1 MQSRRLEEGEETQTR
16 SRSRSR
22 SRSRP
27 TTSTTGTGGGNQVD
41 LRFYDSATGSLSI
54 TIRHRRPMEG
64 EQVEQGVGMMER
76 DVQQE
81 GSVRDVELP
90 PALSQTLLEYL
101 TGWFA
106 KDASAPVSAT
116 SREQL
121 GPGDQQESNW
131 GQILQMM
138 SWSAPGTGTGGG
150 ASARVVPAGDVHRVG
165 LQQSPPGG
173 TGRGASAPPP
183 VPPPRNMLP
192 AHRQQSPER
201 STSRSPRADRDSTRG
216 GANAR
221 IPPRNVPSTS
231 LQQSSDRS
239 RSGSPRNRTC
249 GVEGLKLVKL
259 VMSKAVLSSGNLM
272 EIMCTGVNYLVICLL
287 ATISSTSSLQEWAGK
302 VGSGLLQAVRALR
315 QADQENIIPVQD
327 FAVVSLTDQEIAKLE
342 KACLGYMRGVENVLG
357 AALEHVGRG
366 DLFWQVITESGT
378 RGAGE
383 WKLLPIKAIARCV
396 ICTC

>member
-1 MQSRRLEEGEETQTR
+1 MQSRRLEEGEETQRR

-64 EQVEQGVGMMER
+64 EQV
-76 DVQQE
+76 VQQE

-173 TGRGASAPPP
+173 TGGGASAPPP

-201 STSRSPRADRDSTRG
+201 STSRSPRADRDSTGG

-221 IPPRNVPSTS
+221 IPPRSMLPADR
-231 LQQSSDRS
+231 QQSSDRS
-239 RSGSPRNRTC
+239 TSGSPRNPAC
-249 GVEGLKLVKL
+249 GVQGFRL
-259 VMSKAVLSSGNLM
+259 VMSKAVLSSDYLM
-272 EIMCTGVNYLVICLL
+272 EIMCTHNFLVIGQL
-287 ATISSTSSLQEWAGK
+287 ATRSSTSSPGRAPLQEWGGK
-302 VGSGLLQAVRALR
+302 VGRGLLQAVRALR
-315 QADQENIIPVQD
+315 QADQGNIITEVP
-327 FAVVSLTDQEIAKLE
+327 VVSLTDQDIAKLE
-342 KACLGYMRGVENVLG
+342 KTCLGCMVGVENVLA
-357 AALEHVGRG
+357 AALESVGRG
-366 DLFWQVITESGT
+366 DLFWRVITESGT
-378 RGAGE
+378 KVAGE
-383 WKLLPIKAIARCV
+383 WNLLPIKGIARCV